1 MRLVPIF
8 IALIL
13 VSIGCQSAPMEF
25 PPTPTAITWPTP
37 LPTAT
42 PVVFPTPL
50 PTVTPVTFPTPMPT
64 ATPAATPTP
73 QLVQGFTIPEWPT
86 AAASGDTAAYRH
98 PSTHGYACAGTV
110 STNDSGFRN
119 NFRIILYH
127 SGIHSKLDVGWSSL
141 GLLRVSVVVLEHDS
155 LRMEVAGKQKSHRFS
170 GEFQ

>member
-1 MRLVPIF
+1 MAN
-8 IALIL
+8 ALTHCDTRCISNSAAHRDSGDIPNAFANGNTGCHTDPS
-13 VSIGCQSAPMEF
+13 VSAGIHYPRVAN
-25 PPTPTAITWPTP
+25 
-37 LPTAT
+37 
-42 PVVFPTPL
+42 
-50 PTVTPVTFPTPMPT
+50 
-64 ATPAATPTP
+64 
-73 QLVQGFTIPEWPT
+73 